1 MSYIQITEK
10 NHHDVYP
17 AVRRCLRL
25 ARSEFTDAL
34 AQIDPRGA
42 LKGSLQGKSVLITG
56 GGRGIGKVCA
66 CHRALHEHASLRRAF
81 QATTLAFAL
90 AGATTIV
97 ITARSQHELDAA
109 RDDIL
114 KEAHLSPAPKVL
126 THVTDVTSIESV
138 DGLFAMLDKER
149 VLPDVL
155 VNNAGYLERVRK
167 IHESDPAEYALLLSF
182 LCMRRIL
189 TRAQVVE
196 YLGAW
201 KIVPVSADHRLTSRR
216 R

>member
-1 MSYIQITEK
+1 
-10 NHHDVYP
+10 
-17 AVRRCLRL
+17 
-25 ARSEFTDAL
+25 
-34 AQIDPRGA
+34 
-42 LKGSLQGKSVLITG
+42 
-56 GGRGIGKVCA
+56 
-66 CHRALHEHASLRRAF
+66 
-81 QATTLAFAL
+81 
-90 AGATTIV
+90 V

-138 DGLFAMLDKER
+138 DGLFAMLDTER

-167 IHESDPAEYALLLSF
+167 IHESDPAEYVILLNLM
-182 LCMRRIL
+182 CMRRIM

-196 YLGAW
+196 HLGAW
-201 KIVPVSADHRLTSRR
+201 KNAPASVDHELTSRR